1 MQHGVLSNDQ
11 AARTGFGR
19 HSVAR
24 LVSEGHWQRL
34 GRGLIFT
41 GRQEPPWLALA
52 WGGILLGGEASRLGS
67 SAAGY
72 LHQMLPDPPPEIAVL
87 VPHGMT
93 LRNVPPW
100 RFTQERPG
108 IRTRSVRSPPR
119 TSAEDTLLDLCADMT
134 EGDAINLLISTVQ
147 SRHVA
152 VPALRRRLA
161 ARSRVRHR
169 HLLESLL
176 VEVVEGIESVLELN
190 YARRVERPH
199 GLPRATRQQTNAAG
213 HQRDVRYDA
222 FTTVVELDGKLGHE
236 GMRRFRD
243 MRRDNYATVTGE
255 ATLRYGHWDVH
266 ELPCLVAREVGYVLS
281 LRGWSGEL
289 VSCVDCR
296 QVPLTEVFLP

>member
-11 AARTGFGR
+11 AARAGLGR
-19 HSVAR
+19 HSVTR
-24 LVSEGHWQRL
+24 LVSEGHWRRL

-52 WGGILLGGEASRLGS
+52 WGGLLLGGEASRLGS

-72 LHQMLPDPPPEIAVL
+72 LHQMRPDPPPEIAVL
-87 VPHGMT
+87 VPHGTT
-93 LRNVPPW
+93 LRDVPPW

-134 EGDAINLLISTVQ
+134 EGDAINLLISAVQ
-147 SRHVA
+147 SRRVA
-152 VPALRRRLA
+152 IPALRRRMA
-161 ARSRVRHR
+161 ARSRIRHR
-169 HLLESLL
+169 HLLESL
-176 VEVVEGIESVLELN
+176 VGEVADGIQSVLELN

-199 GLPRATRQQTNAAG
+199 GLPRGTRQQTNAAG
-213 HQRDVRYDA
+213 HQRDVRYDEFA
-222 FTTVVELDGKLGHE
+222 TVVELDGRLGHD
-236 GMRRFRD
+236 GMGRFRD
-243 MRRDNYATVTGE
+243 MHRDNYATVSGE

-266 ELPCLVAREVGYVLS
+266 ELPCLVAREVGYVLT

-289 VSCVDCR
+289 VSCLNCR
-296 QVPLTEVFLP
+296 QLPLTEVFLP